1 MSRPYTTGASRTT
14 LSIAELIQSAEA
26 LQSAGQHEQALDMY
40 RQWLRSGQDEKKHLA
55 WFHYGW
61 LLQKLNKV
69 DEATQAYD
77 QLTANYADFLTSHNA
92 PSTQTH

>member
-14 LSIAELIQSAEA
+14 LSMAELIQSAEA
-26 LQSAGQHEQALDMY
+26 LQTNGQYEQALDMY
-40 RQWLRSGQDEKKHLA
+40 RQWLRSSHDEKKHLA

-69 DEATQAYD
+69 DEASQAYD
-77 QLTANYADFLTSHNA
+77 QLTSNYADFLTSHTA